1 MTRALRAVVVAGGLA
16 CLVGGAPAAAGSSA
30 PRMVI
35 QETVDAVIAV
45 LNDGA
50 LDSAQRRKRIE
61 QIALERFDFDTM
73 SRLVLGRNWKSLSA
87 PQQEE
92 FQREFRTL
100 LSESYGRRID
110 RYQQEKVAIVG
121 ERSEER
127 GDVTVQT
134 KIVGGQANDLQV
146 DYRLRQKE
154 GSWRVIDVVVEGAS
168 LLSNYRSQFAEVMS
182 QGGAETLLKRMRE
195 RKIVT
200 EPPRADAG

>member
-1 MTRALRAVVVAGGLA
+1 LRAWVVAGGLA
-16 CLVGGAPAAAGSSA
+16 CLVGPQAAGAGTSA
-30 PRMVI
+30 PRIVI

-45 LNDGA
+45 LDDGA

-61 QIALERFDFDTM
+61 DIALARFDFDTM

-87 PQQEE
+87 AQQDE

-110 RYQQEKVAIVG
+110 RYEQEKVAIVG

-146 DYRLRQKE
+146 DYRLRQKD

-168 LLSNYRSQFAEVMS
+168 LVSNYRSQFAEVMS

-195 RKIVT
+195 RKIAT
-200 EPPRADAG
+200 EPPGAEAG

>member
-16 CLVGGAPAAAGSSA
+16 CLVGGDPAAAGSSA
-30 PRMVI
+30 PRIVI
-35 QETVDAVIAV
+35 QETVDAVITV

-61 QIALERFDFDTM
+61 EIALERFDFDTM
-73 SRLVLGRNWKSLSA
+73 SRLVLGRNWKSLTA

-110 RYQQEKVAIVG
+110 RYQQEKVAIVS

-134 KIVGGQANDLQV
+134 KIVGGQVNDIQV
-146 DYRLRQKE
+146 DYRLRQKDD
-154 GSWRVIDVVVEGAS
+154 SWRVIDVVVEGAS
-168 LLSNYRSQFAEVMS
+168 LVSNYRSQFAEVMS

-195 RKIVT
+195 RKIST
-200 EPPRADAG
+200 ELPRADAG